1 MTRRDMMKRKTMRYG
16 RKSMVMNGKVLR
28 PSDHMMV
35 GATAC
40 MLFISYKMAF
50 YSPVYALLLS
60 WFHMKLFD
68 VYAVWRRN
76 E

>member
-1 MTRRDMMKRKTMRYG
+1 MKREIMRYG
-16 RKSMVMNGKVLR
+16 KRSMVMNGKLLQ

-35 GATAC
+35 GVTAC
-40 MLFISYKMAF
+40 MLFICYKMAA

-76 E
+76 G

>member
-1 MTRRDMMKRKTMRYG
+1 MKNG

-35 GATAC
+35 GMTAC
-40 MLFISYKMAF
+40 MLFICYKMMWMYPFVAGM
-50 YSPVYALLLS
+50 LM
-60 WFHMKLFD
+60 WFNMKCFD

-76 E
+76 G